1 MTRTKR
7 IFTIIGAFFAIQGS
21 LILMLAPEYA
31 LQIIAAGVGFT
42 LACYGLKYLV
52 YYLTHAQHMVGGKWF
67 LLIGLFMLDAG
78 IFAGT
83 IYDKATV
90 ITILYIAGA
99 HLIGAGLN
107 IVRAVGNRKDN
118 NRGWKT
124 DMAQGIGNIILVVL
138 CIIFMHDVIIPVYI
152 YCVSAIYTA
161 ILMLISAFKKTAIVY
176 VQ

>member
-1 MTRTKR
+1 MTKTKR
-7 IFTIIGAFFAIQGS
+7 VFTIIGAFLAIQGS
-21 LILMLAPEYA
+21 LILMLVPNYA
-31 LQIIAAGVGFT
+31 LEIIAVGLGFT
-42 LACYGLKYLV
+42 LVFYGLKYLL

-67 LLIGLFMLDAG
+67 LLIGLILLDVG

-83 IYDKATV
+83 VYDKAKV
-90 ITILYIAGA
+90 LTILYIAGA

-124 DMAQGIGNIILVVL
+124 DMAQGIGNIILVLL
-138 CIIFMHDVIIPVYI
+138 CIIFMHDVVIPVYI
-152 YCVSAIYTA
+152 YCISAIYTA

>member
-1 MTRTKR
+1 MTKTKR
-7 IFTIIGAFFAIQGS
+7 VFTIIGALLAIQGS
-21 LILMLAPEYA
+21 LILMLVPNYA
-31 LQIIAAGVGFT
+31 LEIIAVGLGFT
-42 LACYGLKYLV
+42 LVFYGLKYLL
-52 YYLTHAQHMVGGKWF
+52 YYLTHAQHMVGGKLF
-67 LLIGLFMLDAG
+67 LLIGLILLDAG

-83 IYDKATV
+83 VYDKTKV

-124 DMAQGIGNIILVVL
+124 DMAQGIGNIILVLL
-138 CIIFMHDVIIPVYI
+138 CLIFMHDVIIPVYI
-152 YCVSAIYTA
+152 YCISAIYTA